1 MADIV
6 NLNKARKK
14 KARQDAAEQA
24 ARNRVIFGRTREQ
37 KQRDAA
43 AEEEA
48 RRRLDG
54 LRREAEPEPDTEP
67 PRD

>member
-14 KARQDAAEQA
+14 KARQDAVEQA
-24 ARNRVIFGRTREQ
+24 ARNRVIFGRGKEQ
-37 KQRDAA
+37 KQRDT
-43 AEEEA
+43 AEQEEA

-54 LRREAEPEPDTEP
+54 LRREPEPPSQE
-67 PRD
+67 